1 MKAIELKSN
10 IIRDKYV
17 DFVVE
22 NYDIQ
27 SAEQSVTRIENNIKL
42 PEQWNIGVIYGGSGC
57 GKSTLLKTFG
67 ELRQIEFDQTLPLI
81 SNFDFVSPEQAA
93 ELLTSIGLAS
103 VPAWLRPFGTL
114 SNGEQDRA
122 RLAMAIGRA
131 SNDEIIL
138 FDEFTSVVDR
148 DVAKAMSVSLGK
160 YIRRHGKKIILAS
173 CHFDIMDWLLPDW
186 IYSPNKGRVEIRDC
200 LCCRRPNIQLQVF
213 RCKYETWNLFKR
225 HHYLTD
231 ELNKAAKCYL
241 IMWNDKP
248 VAFVGILPFPH
259 GSLRN
264 AFRVSRLVVLP
275 DFQGLGIGYKVL
287 TYVSS
292 LYKSINAR
300 MFIKT
305 SNPGLGE
312 KLVSMPNEWRETS
325 VSRKAFD
332 EQQIEKANAGNMWG
346 MKSQKMFYSTEYVGP
361 MSNDSTD
368 VVVFNADAWVDV
380 AQNQMTMF

>member
-42 PEQWNIGVIYGGSGC
+42 PEKWNIGVIYGGSGC

-148 DVAKAMSVSLGK
+148 DVAKAMSVS
-160 YIRRHGKKIILAS
+160 
-173 CHFDIMDWLLPDW
+173 
-186 IYSPNKGRVEIRDC
+186 
-200 LCCRRPNIQLQVF
+200 
-213 RCKYETWNLFKR
+213 
-225 HHYLTD
+225 
-231 ELNKAAKCYL
+231 
-241 IMWNDKP
+241 
-248 VAFVGILPFPH
+248 
-259 GSLRN
+259 
-264 AFRVSRLVVLP
+264 
-275 DFQGLGIGYKVL
+275 
-287 TYVSS
+287 
-292 LYKSINAR
+292 
-300 MFIKT
+300 
-305 SNPGLGE
+305 
-312 KLVSMPNEWRETS
+312 
-325 VSRKAFD
+325 
-332 EQQIEKANAGNMWG
+332 
-346 MKSQKMFYSTEYVGP
+346 
-361 MSNDSTD
+361 
-368 VVVFNADAWVDV
+368 
-380 AQNQMTMF
+380 